1 MFYMSWV
8 GELTFIRFNSTPAQS
23 DAQFCYGKLLVDLC
37 KAASSYACS
46 NLGSNKQHWV
56 ENFWESWAILT
67 KSGKEK
73 VNWRTPELSVHWPWW
88 NLAAEHGRTWY
99 SLYFSTSG
107 CHPHLLVDH
116 RSGTKPQNST
126 NPKPYSE
133 YNRDLVELPVMSHR
147 TVHVSPSSYISEDW
161 EFVTA
166 AAWEFI
172 TNILGI
178 TFVFYYGIK
187 QNQDL
192 IWSQIASIL
201 LWARG
206 WLQKRPSKGDDM
218 TVSIW

>member
-1 MFYMSWV
+1 MLKPGLKQTTV
-8 GELTFIRFNSTPAQS
+8 GRKLL
-23 DAQFCYGKLLVDLC
+23 GKLDNPDQKLKVKRELENTGLV
-37 KAASSYACS
+37 SSQT
-46 NLGSNKQHWV
+46 LV
-56 ENFWESWAILT
+56 
-67 KSGKEK
+67 KSCGKT
-73 VNWRTPELSVHWPWW
+73 R
-88 NLAAEHGRTWY
+88 Y
-99 SLYFSTSG
+99 SLYFSTFG
-107 CHPHLLVDH
+107 FHPDLLVDH
-116 RSGTKPQNST
+116 RFGTKPRNST

-133 YNRDLVELPVMSHR
+133 YNRVLEELPVMSQR

-161 EFVTA
+161 EFITA
-166 AAWEFI
+166 AAWEFT

-178 TFVFYYGIK
+178 TLVFYYGIK

>member
-1 MFYMSWV
+1 MLKPGLKQTTV
-8 GELTFIRFNSTPAQS
+8 GRKLL
-23 DAQFCYGKLLVDLC
+23 GKLGNPDQKLQVKRELENTGLV
-37 KAASSYACS
+37 SS
-46 NLGSNKQHWV
+46 
-56 ENFWESWAILT
+56 LT
-67 KSGKEK
+67 LVKSCGKT
-73 VNWRTPELSVHWPWW
+73 R
-88 NLAAEHGRTWY
+88 Y

-107 CHPHLLVDH
+107 CHPDLLVDH
-116 RSGTKPQNST
+116 RFGTKPRNST

-133 YNRDLVELPVMSHR
+133 YNRVLEELPVMSQR
-147 TVHVSPSSYISEDW
+147 TVHVSPSSYISENW
-161 EFVTA
+161 EFITA
-166 AAWEFI
+166 GAWEFI

-178 TFVFYYGIK
+178 TLVFYYGIK